1 MERLLFG
8 GGGNLSGGGESVDSP
23 TSPSLALGIVNTV
36 AAEELVIGSVIGK
49 GTFGTVTRGSYR
61 GGEVAVKSL
70 TVRDLVANSL
80 LKYLHTELE
89 VLSAL
94 HHPHLLK
101 YHGCAQRGNTFM
113 IVTEFLTGGPL
124 SDLIALDTT
133 TLPWNLRVHLARG
146 VAEGLSHLHSAD
158 LLHRDIKTENILLD
172 DSDWKAVICDYGFS
186 KKVLDLKGGARQPG
200 TILGTERF
208 MAPEIQFGK
217 DYGESADIFSLGVIL
232 AELACGREVGVGGF
246 LERTPRNKF
255 NFDVECFRASTLPE
269 CPPSFIE
276 CAAQCLGYEPES
288 RPNAEVVCAWLTDL
302 LKDLPPLDLTAFPP
316 PSKLRALIVKSKI
329 EGE

>member
-8 GGGNLSGGGESVDSP
+8 SGNASAGGGDSSIDSP
-23 TSPSLALGIVNTV
+23 TSPTLALGIADTVNLD
-36 AAEELVIGSVIGK
+36 ELVTGAVIGK
-49 GTFGTVTRGSYR
+49 GSFGTVTKGTYR

-80 LKYLHTELE
+80 VKYLHTELE

-101 YHGCAQRGNTFM
+101 YHGCAQKGNTFL

-124 SDLIALDTT
+124 SDLIALDTA

-208 MAPEIQFGK
+208 MAPEIQFGES
-217 DYGESADIFSLGVIL
+217 YGEGADTFSLGVIL
-232 AELACGREVGVGGF
+232 AELACGREVGVSGF

-255 NFDVECFRASTLPE
+255 QFDMETFRASTLPE
-269 CPPSFIE
+269 CPESFIE
-276 CAAQCLGYEPES
+276 CAAQCLGYDPES

-316 PSKLRALIVKSKI
+316 PSKLRNQAKSK
-329 EGE
+329 